1 MESDDENEK
10 GDNMSTYINNISMSQ
25 NNNIQSTQKRKKNLP
40 SIFKTMA
47 LGIMSLIG
55 ERITIELRNN
65 QIIYGI
71 LEECDTNMNIIL
83 SNVVTN
89 NINKKD
95 IDIKSDILHV
105 NGTTIRYIHVDNKI
119 NVLGQVVKYTK
130 NIDKINNKSFKIYDK
145 KKNVGVGVGSGISN
159 SGNSTVTNVGSKRAN
174 DELESLER
182 NEFVITSK
190 VRKLEY
196 EEA

>member
-40 SIFKTMA
+40 SIFKKMA

-130 NIDKINNKSFKIYDK
+130 NI
-145 KKNVGVGVGSGISN
+145 
-159 SGNSTVTNVGSKRAN
+159 
-174 DELESLER
+174 
-182 NEFVITSK
+182 
-190 VRKLEY
+190 
-196 EEA
+196 